1 MIFGFNTDIKHNET
15 VYHVQSEAREAD
27 YLLQTQVFVRGR
39 CIGKFAHSYAE
50 ARQQPGFSDDSMHE
64 LLKAQHRETIA
75 AVRSG
80 NIEQYLAESAE
91 SPGVPGP
98 APTNGKTSHEFEL
111 EFLNPDNVGDSD
123 GLVLRFRVRDSGA
136 NVLGA
141 KLISKASSASK
152 PQPIFAQSITGIDGI
167 GEIRICVS
175 RAEAAELNVLTQA
188 THDGRTITRKIVLRS
203 AK

>member
-39 CIGKFAHSYAE
+39 CIGKFARSYAE

-64 LLKAQHRETIA
+64 LLKTQHRSTIE
-75 AVRSG
+75 AVRAG
-80 NIEQYLAESAE
+80 GIEQYLAESAE
-91 SPGVPGP
+91 SSK
-98 APTNGKTSHEFEL
+98 ASEAALSNGKASHDFEM
-111 EFLNPDNVGDSD
+111 EFLNPDNVADDD
-123 GLVLRFRVRDSGA
+123 GLVLRFRVRESGA
-136 NVLGA
+136 NIHGA
-141 KLISKASSASK
+141 KLISKASSPTK

-167 GEIRICVS
+167 GEIRIGLS
-175 RAEAAELNVLTQA
+175 RDEASELNVLTQA
-188 THDGRTITRKIVLRS
+188 TYDGRTITRKIVLRS